1 MAEELGAAVLR
12 VTVDTRLATQA
23 LEAFRTQVSQ
33 QLGGIGKLDL
43 GKADFSGFIQQAAQA
58 GQQAGKAITAGIEAA
73 SKKTKELKFRS
84 FQQALDFSPK
94 NTIKGLQEYATAL
107 QKLRDQS
114 SLSAAGTQQLT
125 DRLGAIQ
132 AALDRARS
140 TTAQA
145 TATQR
150 DFNASL
156 EKTRLKRIAE
166 ETKQQEAALKGFAAS
181 QREAA
186 AANAAAAASSRAAA
200 KAAEEQ
206 RKAYLDL
213 ARASIGAV
221 GGVAS
226 GAVGAASA
234 LGKGAVGAIRTGAKV
249 GRAAYGIGAELGIFE
264 DPKPGVINAAIQSV
278 TDKFA
283 FLGKQAQTTRGLIL
297 RTLEGVGTGAGLIE
311 LARNADLL
319 RESLRAVSVTAKATD
334 ASVSAF
340 AKFGNYF
347 ANSGLGSIGP
357 LKNLFKGFA
366 DLETGTAA
374 ITSFT
379 DQLIQIGTK
388 GLSGSVDAIDALVTG
403 FSQLPPAA
411 QAAALAA
418 PAVFAVISGPVGK
431 QAEAQLNKLRSLL
444 EGVGTTSLKVEG
456 QLRDALNAIA
466 REEGILKRAPLAL
479 PSSEILQQRLRDSG
493 SRQPQRLEPGVLN
506 AVNNAGLGIAEQ
518 YTRQLEAGARAVK
531 SQRDQYIA
539 VQAEASKLLET
550 DLRRQQILNS
560 IARQRASGSG
570 FGAASADNFGVV
582 DPVQKAIRRN
592 QEKTAA
598 SEERAQRQ
606 RDLFNQDLADVQQRR
621 LAAQKA
627 LLQLEEAEK
636 AAAAK
641 RAQAALKQLQDTAA
655 TIQRRQQAGA
665 DRQAQLRADDFERRL
680 AAVQERNRAQAD
692 RRKRLG
698 EAGSNALIGG
708 AFPLLFGQGLG
719 ASIGGAAGGGL
730 GGFAGGQLGFGLSLL
745 GTAVG
750 AQFDLASQKA
760 GTLAAALKD
769 PIGKFSE
776 LQQAGL
782 LSSKGLERQV
792 EALISTGRAA
802 EAAALIQQDLAN
814 TYGRLGN
821 AKALAD
827 ESDRLGRS
835 WSQLTI
841 TLADLVVSP
850 VAGLL
855 KQTSDGLSG
864 FAAAIL
870 QVRNVLPGSGN
881 KPSSQGFDFGSAAQE
896 FLLTS
901 ALPGGT
907 GPLANLL
914 GVGGRAF
921 GSIAK
926 AFGAGKDKQDSPQ
939 VQAAVAAQKELTRLT
954 QQQAVA
960 EASGNRVLAVG
971 IQLISARL
979 KLQQDLAALSEEERK
994 GPKGDQLRQQ
1004 YNQTAAVTQA
1014 QAKAAADA
1022 AERELAATREL
1033 LGLSGDA
1040 LTYEQERLR
1049 IAEARRQSDKAAADL
1064 AKVKADPKA
1073 DASAIQAAADLAKA
1087 QRAEY
1092 EKQVQLA
1099 LNSST
1104 TQLATSER
1112 ELANTRQLIGLE
1124 GERLSIRQEQQRVAQ
1139 AESEFNSLDAQFR
1152 QQYGGVSPNTL
1163 TGSELDAYKAAYNF
1177 REAAEARLE
1186 QTRITALERIRRAE
1200 EAIAD
1205 QRRSVE
1211 ERISN
1216 ARAGAGLTGLG
1227 RGVLADQS
1235 AFRQEQINAAR
1246 VQQRAK
1252 ENPGNV
1258 QLAEQARDARRS
1270 LVAAGEELKLK
1281 LQDAFKA
1288 AQAAVRNITRSI
1300 EDAKLN
1306 LAQLRGGTGGVNQF
1320 LSPQQVNA
1328 RAAAVAP
1335 ELESET
1341 KKLAQQLGVIPR
1353 FFGSQAQQNEQ
1364 MAEFIRAAR
1373 QELRAPE
1380 DIAQLNQDL
1389 VAANNDLAAVTKALI
1404 SSNASVQQ
1412 SMSSLGTQIA
1422 ELVAKQWNVDV
1433 TVTGGAAAIKTF

>member
-73 SKKTKELKFRS
+73 SKKTKELKFLS
-84 FQQALDFSPK
+84 FQQALDFSPR

-107 QKLRDQS
+107 QKLRDQT

-186 AANAAAAASSRAAA
+186 AANASAAASSRAAA

-226 GAVGAASA
+226 GAVGAAGA
-234 LGKGAVGAIRTGAKV
+234 LGKGTIGAIRTGAKV

-518 YTRQLEAGARAVK
+518 YTRQLEASARAVK

-708 AFPLLFGQGLG
+708 AFPLLFGQGIG

-760 GTLAAALKD
+760 SALASALSD
-769 PIGKFSE
+769 PIGKFAE

-792 EALISTGRAA
+792 EALIATGREA
-802 EAAALIQQDLAN
+802 EAAAVIQQDIADSYGSLAGAKELAKQTDDLQRSWAQLGVRLAQFTAGPLARFIEILN
-814 TYGRLGN
+814 RALGGSPGGGAGSTQGVGTSSFRNQVDAISAKFGRDKAADVVRRQLREE
-821 AKALAD
+821 ALAVGR
-827 ESDRLGRS
+827 DRLGS
-835 WSQLTI
+835 TIGTLTF
-841 TLADLVVSP
+841 
-850 VAGLL
+850 GLFG
-855 KQTSDGLSG
+855 K
-864 FAAAIL
+864 
-870 QVRNVLPGSGN
+870 
-881 KPSSQGFDFGSAAQE
+881 SQGARTEEANKAALDYAKSQGLVTEEQRQTNVALEKAAQLRGQILE
-896 FLLTS
+896 LSQQQIEADAGDNKVLQDSIRFQTIQAELKNKVATLQATGK
-901 ALPGGT
+901 LFTQT
-907 GPLANLL
+907 GPNSFEISPEATKAQEEANSQRLAL
-914 GVGGRAF
+914 
-921 GSIAK
+921 
-926 AFGAGKDKQDSPQ
+926 
-939 VQAAVAAQKELTRLT
+939 VAASK
-954 QQQAVA
+954 
-960 EASGNRVLAVG
+960 
-971 IQLISARL
+971 
-979 KLQQDLAALSEEERK
+979 
-994 GPKGDQLRQQ
+994 
-1004 YNQTAAVTQA
+1004 
-1014 QAKAAADA
+1014 
-1022 AERELAATREL
+1022 
-1033 LGLSGDA
+1033 
-1040 LTYEQERLR
+1040 
-1049 IAEARRQSDKAAADL
+1049 
-1064 AKVKADPKA
+1064 
-1073 DASAIQAAADLAKA
+1073 QAAA
-1087 QRAEY
+1087 
-1092 EKQVQLA
+1092 V
-1099 LNSST
+1099 
-1104 TQLATSER
+1104 SER
-1112 ELANTRQLIGLE
+1112 ELASARQLLGLE
-1124 GERLSIRQEQQRVAQ
+1124 GERLTIKQEQQKVDEAQRQFAQ
-1139 AESEFNSLDAQFR
+1139 ADSTFR
-1152 QQYGGVSPNTL
+1152 QRFGGVDPRALVGAEKDEYTAL
-1163 TGSELDAYKAAYNF
+1163 YNL
-1177 REAAEARLE
+1177 RAAAENNLN
-1186 QTRITALERIRRAE
+1186 RIRLSSYEQIQRAE
-1200 EAIAD
+1200 ERLAD

-1211 ERISN
+1211 ERIKN
-1216 ARAGAGLTGLG
+1216 AQAGAGLTGLG

-1252 ENPGNV
+1252 ETPGNV

-1306 LAQLRGGTGGVNQF
+1306 LAALKGGTGGVNQF

-1328 RAAAVAP
+1328 RAMEVAP
-1335 ELESET
+1335 ELQRET
-1341 KKLAQQLGVIPR
+1341 KKLAQRLGVIPR

-1364 MAEFIRAAR
+1364 MAEFIRYAR

-1389 VAANNDLAAVTKALI
+1389 IAANNDLAAVTKALI